1 MISVWQ
7 QHDVQELCRV
17 MFDAL
22 EVTWRNTDQEKLIN
36 QLYQGKMKD
45 YVKCLEVRYDTFH
58 VRQCSAKKF
67 YRRGQISHVNKKVWD
82 SAVKHGSINENI
94 KGHV

>member
-1 MISVWQ
+1 MKKAVLFSVWQ

-22 EVTWRNTDQEKLIN
+22 ELTWKNTDQEKLIN

-45 YVKCLEVRYDTFH
+45 YVKCLEVSLKFPKFSDIKN
-58 VRQCSAKKF
+58 VLKILVAGILNLIQQC
-67 YRRGQISHVNKKVWD
+67 
-82 SAVKHGSINENI
+82 
-94 KGHV
+94 

>member
-1 MISVWQ
+1 MFTKNNIHVPALHTAWQ

-22 EVTWRNTDQEKLIN
+22 EKTWGKSGQGELIN

-45 YVKCLEVRYDTFH
+45 YVKCLEVSYL
-58 VRQCSAKKF
+58 S
-67 YRRGQISHVNKKVWD
+67 SN
-82 SAVKHGSINENI
+82 IN
-94 KGHV
+94 

>member
-1 MISVWQ
+1 M
-7 QHDVQELCRV
+7 

-45 YVKCLEVRYDTFH
+45 YVKCLEVRYDTFR
-58 VRQCSAKKF
+58 VRQWSAKKF
-67 YRRGQISHVNKKVWD
+67 YRRDKYPMSTKK
-82 SAVKHGSINENI
+82 
-94 KGHV
+94 

>member
-1 MISVWQ
+1 MLFIDSHVAVYISVWQ

-22 EVTWRNTDQEKLIN
+22 ELTWKNTDQEKLIN

-45 YVKCLEVRYDTFH
+45 YVKCLEVCRKLFQSSLEILYETEITP
-58 VRQCSAKKF
+58 KL
-67 YRRGQISHVNKKVWD
+67 
-82 SAVKHGSINENI
+82 
-94 KGHV
+94 